1 MNILV
6 SLQIALRALGANK
19 LRAGLTML
27 GMIIGVGAVIAMVAI
42 GNGAQASI
50 TNQIQS
56 MGTNLL
62 FITPG
67 AQQQGGVRTQ
77 QGTAPTLTYE
87 DGIAIAQDPDIPIV
101 GVAPEQ
107 TYFLQLKA
115 GANNVNTRVVGT
127 TPAYQDIR
135 NFHAAQGSFI
145 TQQQIDARSRVLVLG
160 ANVASELFGD
170 ADPIGQTV
178 KISAGSQAGINF
190 QVIGVMET
198 KGGTGFGSQDE
209 QVFVPITTMQQ
220 RLMAQRNVSNAGH
233 NVQVLDVQ
241 VSSQDKM
248 DEAIAKIGDLLRQR
262 HRVSEDD
269 FTIQSQTDILNTAG
283 QITGIMTLLLGA
295 IAGISLVVGGI
306 GIMNIMLV
314 SVTERTREIGLRKA
328 VGAKRRDILMQF
340 IIESLVVSILGGG
353 IGILLGSGLAR
364 IVSGINLGGSTLPA
378 LVTVDAVLLAVGVS
392 AAIGVFFG
400 IYPAFRAARLNP
412 IDALRYE

>member
-50 TNQIQS
+50 TTQIQS